1 MAILVILLLATSSLP
16 SAALA
21 ASSPAAFSFFLACG
35 ASSVVSFPRDNP
47 ARSFTPDGDYL
58 VSSHNTQT
66 LTNANSNSAAASP
79 LYSAARASSSPFS
92 YKFAIPGGSD
102 AQAAAFLVLRL
113 HFFPFAAS
121 LQSGVS
127 ISSAR
132 FAVSVG
138 RDDAYTVLS
147 AFTPPSAGVVKEFFI
162 PSAASGGD
170 FRVTFTPDAGSSAAF
185 VNAVELFP
193 APAELLWNSSVTQVG
208 AAANADMAT
217 WQQEA
222 LETVYR
228 LNVGGPKVTKEN
240 DTLWRTWL
248 PDDPFLYG
256 PAGLSMVNSTDTPI
270 VYASYTSEVAPDI
283 VYRTQRATNASAG
296 TEFVQPA
303 LFNITWTFP
312 AEARSKYLVRLHF
325 CDYELM
331 SSVVGVGI
339 MFNVFIGPDMGTED
353 LMPTKSPIVAQSNQ
367 AFYLDYAAT
376 APATGNL
383 TVSIGKSVKSSADEG
398 GFLNGLEIM
407 RLRPSDGWTAWRAS
421 KRRRTVLIAT
431 LSAVLGAS
439 VLACAA
445 LCLVIL
451 LRRRR
456 HLRRPAPE
464 ADNKDGSTLPWS
476 PYTQDSSGWP
486 MEPSSR
492 SGEGTTT
499 GAMQRVGTQQLHIP
513 LEDLKEATGG
523 FHERNLIGVGGFG
536 NVYRG
541 VLRDGTRVAV
551 KRATRASKQGL
562 PEFQTEIVVLSRI
575 RHRHLVSLIGYC
587 NEQAEMILVYE
598 YMDKGTLRGHLY
610 GFDDG
615 ESALSWKQRLE
626 ICIGAARGL
635 HYLHTGY
642 SENIIH
648 RDVKSTNILLGD
660 GYIAKVADFG
670 LSRVGPSFGE
680 THVSTAVKGSFGY
693 LDPEYFKTQQLT
705 DKSDVYSFGVVLF
718 EVLCAR
724 PVIDQSL
731 ERDQI
736 NLAEWAVASQRR
748 GHLDRIA
755 DPRIAGQVNEN
766 SLRKFAETAERCLAD
781 YGQDRPSMGDVLWN
795 LEYCLQLQE
804 THVRRDAFEDSGAV
818 GAQFPEDVVVPR
830 WVPSS
835 TSFLTTGDP
844 DDTALTVSDVNAANS
859 KVFSQLSAGEGR

>member
-1 MAILVILLLATSSLP
+1 MAVLVILLLLLATSLP
-16 SAALA
+16 PTALA
-21 ASSPAAFSFFLACG
+21 ASSPPAFSFFLACG
-35 ASSVVSFPRDNP
+35 ASSSVSFPHDNP
-47 ARSFTPDGDYL
+47 ARNFTPDDDFL
-58 VSSHNTQT
+58 ASSHNSNTQA
-66 LTNANSNSAAASP
+66 LTNAGSNSAASP
-79 LYSAARASSSPFS
+79 LYTAARASSSPFS
-92 YKFAIPGGSD
+92 YKFGIPGGSG
-102 AQAAAFLVLRL
+102 AQFLVLRL

-121 LQSGVS
+121 LQSGGVS

-132 FAVSVG
+132 FAVSA
-138 RDDAYTVLS
+138 RDDAYTLLS

-162 PSAASGGD
+162 PAAASAGD
-170 FRVTFTPDAGSSAAF
+170 FRVTLTPDAGSAAF

-193 APAELLWNSSVTQVG
+193 APAELLWNGSVTQVG
-208 AAANADMAT
+208 ATANANMTA
-217 WQQEA
+217 WQQDA

-248 PDDPFLYG
+248 PDDPFLFG
-256 PAGLSMVNSTDTPI
+256 AEGISMVNSTDTKI
-270 VYASYTSEVAPDI
+270 VYAGYDSEVAPDS
-283 VYRTQRATNASAG
+283 VYSTQRATNSSAG
-296 TEFVQPA
+296 REFLQPP
-303 LFNITWTFP
+303 LFNLTWTFP
-312 AEARSKYLVRLHF
+312 AEPGSNYLVRLHF
-325 CDYELM
+325 CDYELL

-339 MFNVFIGPDMGTED
+339 MFNVFIGPDMGTPD
-353 LMPTKSPIVAQSNQ
+353 LMPTKLPSVTQANQ
-367 AFYLDYAAT
+367 AFYLDYAAA
-376 APATGNL
+376 APATGNNL
-383 TVSIGKSVKSSADEG
+383 TVSIGKSEKSNADEG

-407 RLRPSDGWTAWRAS
+407 RLLRPWDGSSTGSRGS
-421 KRRRTVLIAT
+421 KRRTVLIAT
-431 LSAVLGAS
+431 LAAVLGAS
-439 VLACAA
+439 VVLACAA
-445 LCLVIL
+445 LCVTV
-451 LRRRR
+451 LRRKRRR
-456 HLRRPAPE
+456 HVARLAP
-464 ADNKDGSTLPWS
+464 NKDGISSLPGS
-476 PYTQDSSGWP
+476 PYTQQDSSGWP
-486 MEPSSR
+486 VDPSSR
-492 SGEGTTT
+492 STTT
-499 GAMQRVGTQQLHIP
+499 QRVGTPHQLHIP
-513 LEDLKEATGG
+513 LEELRAATGG
-523 FHERNLIGVGGFG
+523 FDERNLIGVGGFG

-551 KRATRASKQGL
+551 KRATRASRQGL

-610 GFDDG
+610 GSADD
-615 ESALSWKQRLE
+615 SDSPPPLSWKQRLE
-626 ICIGAARGL
+626 VCIGAARGL

-642 SENIIH
+642 SDNIIH
-648 RDVKSTNILLGD
+648 RDVKSTNILLGGD
-660 GYIAKVADFG
+660 GFTAKVADFG

-705 DKSDVYSFGVVLF
+705 DRSDVYSFGVVLF

-724 PVIDQSL
+724 PVIDQAL

-748 GHLDRIA
+748 GHLHRIA

-844 DDTALTVSDVNAANS
+844 DDTAVTDVNAANS